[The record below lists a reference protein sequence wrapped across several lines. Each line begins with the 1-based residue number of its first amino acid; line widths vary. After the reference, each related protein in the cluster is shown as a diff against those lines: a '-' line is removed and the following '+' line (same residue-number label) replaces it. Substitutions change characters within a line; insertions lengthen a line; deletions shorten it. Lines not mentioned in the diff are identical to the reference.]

1 MIRKFGVS
9 GIIIV
14 FFFLAIGNLGQAVPG
29 TAFQMVD
36 RTETITI
43 SSLNDPIAFFE
54 GEISPDNS
62 QTIVNITIL
71 AVDANT
77 PLKYYLVQ
85 GWILESGKIVYFTP
99 AVVSPSAGDYVVEG
113 EQKDWSFYWHLLSE
127 DYQSQRIAIVL
138 QDQPIKSNYDLTAVF
153 GAKAHESHPGNA
165 SADPAGEWIFK
176 EINGMAN
183 WDQDP
188 LGASWDEN
196 DTEERDKTVLNHS
209 LDVSGS
215 VRPSYED
222 GWFLTASY
230 YHSFIRVVNETALLQ
245 WNLQFT
251 KLVDMCAIKMAPF
264 NPFAEQGDLPTIKE
278 YPVIGYAAGSQDIE
292 ARSGNSPTIWSL
304 VNNSDGEILAKSGI
318 NRLVLQVASISR
330 QSLTVDVA
338 WSDMVYR
345 ADLLTAENR
354 AELANST
361 GRQNND
367 TYPYPLKIEAPH
379 LHYGGHYGLNASGE
393 VKLYPMGTDPDY
405 PEFATY
411 RIPVRQAM
419 WRAEVGEGT
428 SSTPIQ
434 HRRGWSFKSNP
445 ARPFPSGIYPTEPES
460 FDGLV
465 ELEAHYTLFERDD
478 HSLSQETDGKSQQT
492 IAFGVLVGV
501 ATFMYLRRRKSA

>member
-1 MIRKFGVS
+1 MIRKFGVLR
-9 GIIIV
+9 IVIV
-14 FFFLAIGNLGQAVPG
+14 FFFLTIGNLGQAAHG
-29 TAFQMVD
+29 TAFKMVD

-54 GEISPDNS
+54 GVISPENS

-71 AVDANT
+71 AVDAVN

-85 GWILESGKIVYFTP
+85 GWILKSGSSVFFTP
-99 AVVSPSAGDYVVEG
+99 AVISPSAGDYVVEG
-113 EQKDWSFYWHLLSE
+113 EQKDWEFYWHKLSE
-127 DYQSQRIAIVL
+127 EYLSQQIAIVL
-138 QDQPIKSNYDLTAVF
+138 QDQPIKSNDDLTAIF
-153 GAKAHESHPGNA
+153 GPKAHEFHPGNT
-165 SADPAGEWIFK
+165 SADPNGEWIFN
-176 EINGMAN
+176 EINSMAN
-183 WDQDP
+183 WDQET
-188 LGASWDEN
+188 LGGSWDEN
-196 DTEERDKTVLNHS
+196 DTEKWDKTILNHT
-209 LDVSGS
+209 LDVSSS

-245 WNLQFT
+245 WDLQFT
-251 KLVDMCAIKMAPF
+251 KLMDMCAIKMAPF
-264 NPFAEQGDLPTIKE
+264 NPLTEQGDLPTIKE

-292 ARSGNSPTIWSL
+292 ARSGNSSTTWNL
-304 VNNSDGEILAKSGI
+304 VNNSDGEILTKSGI

-330 QSLTVDVA
+330 QSLAVDVA

-345 ADLLTAENR
+345 ADLLTTENR
-354 AELANST
+354 AELANTT
-361 GRQNND
+361 GRENND
-367 TYPYPLKIEAPH
+367 THPYPLKIEAPH
-379 LHYGGHYGLNASGE
+379 LYYGGHYGLNASGE
-393 VKLYPMGTDPDY
+393 VKFYPVGADPDY

-445 ARPFPSGIYPTEPES
+445 ARLFPSGVFPTGPES

-478 HSLSQETDGKSQQT
+478 QSLPQETNGKTQQT
-492 IAFGVLVGV
+492 IAFGVIVG
-501 ATFMYLRRRKSA
+501 AAAFIYLRRQRNA